1 MKSKLDHFLE
11 ALMSMSAMAF
21 LLLMAANAMPQAKAV
36 SGHTFID
43 TAKQTAAAAN
53 PEQGTQPPLSSAEA
67 DSTLDP
73 ARVHSA
79 HGRLAPTNK
88 G

>member
-21 LLLMAANAMPQAKAV
+21 LVLMAANALPQAKAV
-36 SGHTFID
+36 SDHSFI
-43 TAKQTAAAAN
+43 TSAKQTAAAAN
-53 PEQGTQPPLSSAEA
+53 PELGTQPPLSSAEA
-67 DSTLDP
+67 ESTLDP

-79 HGRLAPTNK
+79 QGRLAPSTK